1 MNQNMKE
8 TINQINVNWQWTK
21 IKAMENIDTGD
32 YFFIAR
38 DNVKQLKN
46 EKHYAAILV
55 SDMNKIIPER

>member
-1 MNQNMKE
+1 
-8 TINQINVNWQWTK
+8 
-21 IKAMENIDTGD
+21 MENIDTGD

-38 DNVKQLKN
+38 DNVKKLKN